1 MPLRRSAL
9 ARSDCGIPVE
19 AELEGV
25 GAGGVGADPQ
35 GVEEAG
41 RVAEAGGMAT
51 EVDARAEGASR
62 AAPFSIDGR
71 RRREVDGGRR
81 VRSDCELDGGGGGA
95 GGAGEEDGD
104 EEEGDE
110 DTMQRRRRHGDGG
123 EFGDFVG
130 GRNY

>member
-1 MPLRRSAL
+1 MPLRRGAL

-41 RVAEAGGMAT
+41 RVTEAGGMAT

-62 AAPFSIDGR
+62 AAPFTIDGR

-81 VRSDCELDGGGGGA
+81 VRSDCELDGGGGDGKAA

-104 EEEGDE
+104 EEE
-110 DTMQRRRRHGDGG
+110 DTMQRRRRRHGGGG

-130 GRNY
+130 GRN